1 VRNWLVLH
9 KGNTRKYR
17 LIFKEQNRKA
27 YNRQKV
33 LEGFAPKY
41 VRELVKEGFD
51 TTELFDEKRRAFIS
65 KRKLEVVL
73 KKKRFE
79 RIQSSI
85 EDKFVRNLGKLDISS
100 RERFLETFPELWKKK
115 RKFKEHIRK
124 RIEMGHVSLGN
135 SDLFYAKKI
144 IEVLATAEDVYV
156 EVGEIEHKV
165 DYVKA
170 NDWVVILGK
179 RGKIETA
186 YKLEVDLQ
194 TLLESH
200 KIKYRIQ
207 KGDFNEEFR
216 KTLKSLWNR
225 VKLL

>member
-1 VRNWLVLH
+1 
-9 KGNTRKYR
+9 
-17 LIFKEQNRKA
+17 
-27 YNRQKV
+27 
-33 LEGFAPKY
+33 
-41 VRELVKEGFD
+41 
-51 TTELFDEKRRAFIS
+51 
-65 KRKLEVVL
+65 
-73 KKKRFE
+73 
-79 RIQSSI
+79 
-85 EDKFVRNLGKLDISS
+85 
-100 RERFLETFPELWKKK
+100 
-115 RKFKEHIRK
+115 
-124 RIEMGHVSLGN
+124 MGHISLGN

-144 IEVLATAEDVYV
+144 IEVLATAEDVYL